1 MTLHFRRKLTSAP
14 NCEAIP
20 ESKNHP
26 FARDPTSF
34 ARDPSRDPT
43 SPARD
48 PTRDPT
54 ALLRDPTRDPTRFLC
69 DPTRFPRDPTVF
81 LLDFQFPRHDL

>member
-1 MTLHFRRKLTSAP
+1 VTLHFRRKLNSAP

-20 ESKNHP
+20 ESENNS

-43 SPARD
+43 SLARD

-54 ALLRDPTRDPTRFLC
+54 VLLRDPTRDPTRFLC
-69 DPTRFPRDPTVF
+69 DPTRFPRDPTIF
-81 LLDFQFPRHDL
+81 LLVFAVSKT

>member
-1 MTLHFRRKLTSAP
+1 MTFHFRRKLNSAP

-20 ESKNHP
+20 EYKNHS
-26 FARDPTSF
+26 FACDPTSF

-43 SPARD
+43 SLARE

-54 ALLRDPTRDPTRFLC
+54 ALLRDPTR